1 MLTLLAAMVAAV
13 AVAGCGGK
21 STSTP
26 TRGGT
31 TSTTNTTSTTHT
43 TGTPHKGGQA
53 GKQPSHAPA
62 Y

>member
-1 MLTLLAAMVAAV
+1 MLTLLAVAATV
-13 AVAGCGGK
+13 AMAGCGGK

-26 TRGGT
+26 
-31 TSTTNTTSTTHT
+31 HT
-43 TGTPHKGGQA
+43 TGS